1 MEALANEIWD
11 RVFEFLDIQDLKHV
25 ALINKRLSSCVTP
38 SLFHQLSIDEDGIQ
52 KLLENHEHKN
62 VTDHVKVLKIYPRT
76 YDLFAPGS
84 VLARLATSW
93 KSGNFAQHRTPDTG
107 GNGDIILVSD
117 CILTD
122 ISEPGPG
129 ITQVLPA
136 IQEILISVKGE
147 EKPQDLVSVM
157 SRFTCLKKLMV
168 RAMSLDLPSQLIW
181 PSLEHFEFEHILGI
195 EQPMEIDPD
204 RLKRC
209 FEKHKQ
215 LKTVIFAHYLDSRN
229 PSQGNWIGGDL
240 RQFFSLLLASA
251 DMDNSQTLGST
262 ELDFI
267 SRISFCLQDFYD
279 DFNKLQDKMVDVDI
293 KLLILKPYAK
303 HIFKSQQGLREA
315 MFQEGPDVTFIFR
328 PMPLIES
335 ALQGAKIEIG
345 NYSER
350 VYGNGGDLDKFH
362 KLYHDSV
369 GGRFSLFVKAQPHTP
384 SRSPVT
390 RTFI

>member
-11 RVFEFLDIQDLKHV
+11 RVFEFLDTQDLKHV
-25 ALINKRLSSCVTP
+25 ALINKRLSSCVAP

-52 KLLENHEHKN
+52 KLLENHEHKK
-62 VTDHVKVLKIYPRT
+62 VTDHVKVLKIHPRT
-76 YDLFAPGS
+76 YDLFVPGS
-84 VLARLATSW
+84 ALARLATSW

-107 GNGDIILVSD
+107 GNGDIILISD

-215 LKTVIFAHYLDSRN
+215 LKTVIFAH
-229 PSQGNWIGGDL
+229 
-240 RQFFSLLLASA
+240 
-251 DMDNSQTLGST
+251 
-262 ELDFI
+262 
-267 SRISFCLQDFYD
+267 
-279 DFNKLQDKMVDVDI
+279 
-293 KLLILKPYAK
+293 
-303 HIFKSQQGLREA
+303 
-315 MFQEGPDVTFIFR
+315 
-328 PMPLIES
+328 
-335 ALQGAKIEIG
+335 
-345 NYSER
+345 
-350 VYGNGGDLDKFH
+350 
-362 KLYHDSV
+362 
-369 GGRFSLFVKAQPHTP
+369 
-384 SRSPVT
+384 
-390 RTFI
+390 

>member
-1 MEALANEIWD
+1 M
-11 RVFEFLDIQDLKHV
+11 
-25 ALINKRLSSCVTP
+25 TP

-107 GNGDIILVSD
+107 GNGAIILVSD
-117 CILTD
+117 CIPTD

-136 IQEILISVKGE
+136 IQEIFISVKGE

-229 PSQGNWIGGDL
+229 PSQGTGLVAIYASS
-240 RQFFSLLLASA
+240 SL
-251 DMDNSQTLGST
+251 
-262 ELDFI
+262 
-267 SRISFCLQDFYD
+267 CC
-279 DFNKLQDKMVDVDI
+279 
-293 KLLILKPYAK
+293 
-303 HIFKSQQGLREA
+303 
-315 MFQEGPDVTFIFR
+315 
-328 PMPLIES
+328 
-335 ALQGAKIEIG
+335 
-345 NYSER
+345 
-350 VYGNGGDLDKFH
+350 
-362 KLYHDSV
+362 
-369 GGRFSLFVKAQPHTP
+369 
-384 SRSPVT
+384 
-390 RTFI
+390 

>member
-1 MEALANEIWD
+1 
-11 RVFEFLDIQDLKHV
+11 DLKHV
-25 ALINKRLSSCVTP
+25 ALINKRLSSCVAP

-52 KLLENHEHKN
+52 KLLENHEHKK

-76 YDLFAPGS
+76 YDLFVPGS
-84 VLARLATSW
+84 ALARLATSW
-93 KSGNFAQHRTPDTG
+93 KSGNFAQHP
-107 GNGDIILVSD
+107 
-117 CILTD
+117 
-122 ISEPGPG
+122 
-129 ITQVLPA
+129 

-215 LKTVIFAHYLDSRN
+215 LKT
-229 PSQGNWIGGDL
+229 
-240 RQFFSLLLASA
+240 
-251 DMDNSQTLGST
+251 
-262 ELDFI
+262 
-267 SRISFCLQDFYD
+267 
-279 DFNKLQDKMVDVDI
+279 
-293 KLLILKPYAK
+293 
-303 HIFKSQQGLREA
+303 
-315 MFQEGPDVTFIFR
+315 EGPDVTFIFR